1 MNLDLR
7 SRAPRTDD
15 LPAILALFE
24 AAFDK
29 KMSAAHYRW
38 KLESRPSPVENVVI
52 AVDQSDRPVF
62 HSAGIPCKCRIGG
75 KERWVMLGA
84 DVMTAPA
91 YRRRGLNSRYS
102 SELYARWRDAGVALV
117 LGFTNDHWGSSAQNV
132 GLRPL
137 GPLASMVLPLRPE
150 KILARKSGV
159 AAFGE
164 MPLIGALWRRLQI
177 GSTEPTDPRYRI
189 QELRSAGPEFD
200 VLWTRSAPAL
210 DRSLVRDQAWVTWRY
225 FDSPDV
231 RYRVLIARLD
241 SEPVGYVAFSQ
252 PEPRVANIV
261 EVFTHPDDAEAF
273 AALLRFALAMVSATG
288 AEVVRTLAAPGT
300 QAFQAFRRAGFL
312 PRGKG
317 MIQHIPL
324 DSTLTPAEIGEAKDW
339 HFAAGDFDAV

>member
-1 MNLDLR
+1 LTLTLR
-7 SRAPRTDD
+7 WRAPRTDD

-24 AAFDK
+24 TSFGK
-29 KMSAAHYRW
+29 PVSAAHYRW

-52 AVDQSDRPVF
+52 AVDESDRPVF
-62 HSAGIPCKCRIGG
+62 HSAGIPCKCRLRGT
-75 KERWVMLGA
+75 ERWVMLGA

-91 YRRRGLNSRYS
+91 YRRRGLNTRYS

-117 LGFTNDHWGSSAQNV
+117 LGFTNEQWGSSAPNV

-137 GPLASMVLPLRPE
+137 GPLASLVLPLRPE

-164 MPLIGALWRRLQI
+164 MPLIGALWRRIQ
-177 GSTEPTDPRYRI
+177 GATAPPDPRFRI
-189 QELRSAGPEFD
+189 QEVRSAGPEFD
-200 VLWTRSAPAL
+200 DLWHRSSPAM
-210 DRSLVRDQAWVTWRY
+210 DRSLVRDRAWVTWRY

-231 RYRVLIARLD
+231 RYRVLFARVD
-241 SEPVGYVAFSQ
+241 AQPVGWIAFSQ

-261 EVFTHPDDAEAF
+261 EIFTHPDDGEAF
-273 AALLRFALAMVSATG
+273 AALLRFALAMISASG

-300 QAFQAFRRAGFL
+300 RPFTAFRRAGFL
-312 PRGKG
+312 VRGKG
-317 MIQHIPL
+317 MVEHIPL
-324 DSTLTPAEIGEAKDW
+324 DPSLTPKDIGEARDW